1 MDDLLIF
8 GAVILFCGLVVGP
21 LVAIAALRRSAAV
34 RVELAAL
41 QRRVEEL
48 ELRGVAQAPVAE
60 TSGVVPTAPEV
71 VASVD
76 ATALVEHEPSPT
88 PVAEAVDPWLSQPK
102 PTPKPEQMA
111 KSAPETEQPSAFG
124 GMVSSLVRW
133 FMQGNPLAK
142 LGILLLFLGL
152 SFLLRYTV
160 EHALFPLELRL
171 VAASLFAIVLLA
183 VGWRLRHKQ
192 PMYALILQG
201 GATGALYLTVLAPFA
216 CGRCCR

>member
-60 TSGVVPTAPEV
+60 ASGVVPTAPEV

-76 ATALVEHEPSPT
+76 ATALVEHEPSPA
-88 PVAEAVDPWLSQPK
+88 PVAEAVDPWLSQPKPTPK

-152 SFLLRYTV
+152 SFLLR
-160 EHALFPLELRL
+160 
-171 VAASLFAIVLLA
+171 
-183 VGWRLRHKQ
+183 
-192 PMYALILQG
+192 
-201 GATGALYLTVLAPFA
+201 
-216 CGRCCR
+216 